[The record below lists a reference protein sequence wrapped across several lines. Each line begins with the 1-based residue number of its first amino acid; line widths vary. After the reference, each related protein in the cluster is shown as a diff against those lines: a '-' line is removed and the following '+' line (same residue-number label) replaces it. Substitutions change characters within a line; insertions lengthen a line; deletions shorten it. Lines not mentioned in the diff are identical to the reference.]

1 MTKNTNDLLSLDAM
15 RDIVV
20 QLPFEE
26 SLIGLY
32 QAGDRKSRFQTKHN
46 AEHAISVMKV
56 AKYLLKEMQGRFP
69 DRFDDSSELVVL
81 AAAFFHDI
89 GRAVAVDDHADAG
102 RKIAYEYLSEKGFL
116 PELAGKV
123 AAIVSRHRSN
133 DFLKIP
139 LETLRTFPELAIVVI
154 SDKCV
159 GDEDRVRFWRALS
172 LRILRRLGLSHLNL
186 WHNSEHD
193 RANFS
198 IKETTL
204 IVDSDENF
212 SDEHAGAII
221 LKLTVDVAVADA
233 ELILGLY
240 GRRFQA
246 CDFGAKSMG
255 FAFRIEVNGV
265 RYYYESAADKWCQL
279 DTFKIALA

>member
-1 MTKNTNDLLSLDAM
+1 MTKNTNDALSFDEM

-20 QLPFEE
+20 RLPFEH
-26 SLIGLY
+26 SLLQLY
-32 QAGDRKSRFQTKHN
+32 KEGDNKSRFQTKHN
-46 AEHAISVMKV
+46 DEHARLVMDL
-56 AKYLLKEMQGRFP
+56 AAHLFSEMQGRFP

-89 GRAVAVDDHADAG
+89 GRAEAVNEHAAAG
-102 RKIAYEYLSEKGFL
+102 RKIAFDYLSQKGFARDF
-116 PELAGKV
+116 AGKV
-123 AAIVSRHRSN
+123 AAIVARHRSN
-133 DFLKIP
+133 DFLKIS

-154 SDKCV
+154 ADKCV
-159 GDEDRVRFWRALS
+159 GDEDRVRFWRALL
-172 LRILRRLGLSHLNL
+172 LRVLRRFGLSHLNL
-186 WHNSEHD
+186 WHNSQHD

-204 IVDSDENF
+204 IVDSDENY

-255 FAFRIEVNGV
+255 FAFRIELNGV
-265 RYYYESAADKWCQL
+265 RYYYESTSAQWCQL
-279 DTFKIALA
+279 DTFKIALV